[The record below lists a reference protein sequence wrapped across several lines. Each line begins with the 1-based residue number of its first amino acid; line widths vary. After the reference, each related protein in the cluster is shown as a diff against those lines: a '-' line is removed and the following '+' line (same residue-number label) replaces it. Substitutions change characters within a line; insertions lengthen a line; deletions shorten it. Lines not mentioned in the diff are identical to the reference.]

1 MKSRTVIMEQS
12 IKHLKLLCFSTE
24 SIGSLSNNDGDG
36 NEKGKKSNRFRLA
49 KQQLCTC
56 SRFFVHF
63 FTVVARLQR
72 SA

>member
-36 NEKGKKSNRFRLA
+36 KEKGKKAIGLD
-49 KQQLCTC
+49 
-56 SRFFVHF
+56 
-63 FTVVARLQR
+63 
-72 SA
+72 